1 MDWQQKEAVIIN
13 QVTAIFEQI
22 IQENPTL
29 PIAVSTRGGAEISY
43 ELEAMFVKKTSN
55 LAAFKEVKVSPPDNT
70 KNPYDLKFIYEISPL
85 DQELVWIDIKATNLK
100 HNDSNP
106 DMGTYKKFLDFFKEG
121 NYFALYCQIA
131 YRSQGTGMQFV
142 ETPQGKMVHVFML
155 KDIHHSFRIQP
166 NNQLQVNYAVH
177 PEKRSLLEFID
188 LLQEKLQQSL
198 ERKKKK
204 VESDLRNL
212 SNNFDTV
219 KQIVQKTLSS

>member
-1 MDWQQKEAVIIN
+1 MDWQQKEEIIIN

-29 PIAVSTRGGAEISY
+29 PISVSTRGGAEISY
-43 ELEAMFVKKTSN
+43 DLESMFVKKTSN
-55 LAAFKEVKVSPPDNT
+55 LPAFKEVEVSLPSNT
-70 KNPYDLKFIYEISPL
+70 KSPYDLKFIYEFYPGE
-85 DQELVWIDIKATNLK
+85 QELVWIDIKATNLK
-100 HNDSNP
+100 HKDSNP
-106 DMGTYKKFLDFFKEG
+106 DMGTYKKFLDFFKKG

-131 YRSQGTGMQFV
+131 YRSQGTGMKFV

-198 ERKKKK
+198 ERGK
-204 VESDLRNL
+204 
-212 SNNFDTV
+212 
-219 KQIVQKTLSS
+219 